1 MDWNYGFSQWGRG
14 GGSENRFAVIIWIES
29 KEWVYGLCLRG
40 ILGKIVE
47 INFKPN
53 NWQCQKLGLQ
63 WFYGLSLWIE
73 SMDWVYGLSL
83 WIKTMDL
90 VNGEEGQKIG
100 LQWFYGLSLRSE
112 SMDCVY
118 GLSVWIEC
126 TDWVYGSSPSIE
138 SMDWIYGFSLWGR
151 RGGSEDTRKIIL
163 RGL

>member
-1 MDWNYGFSQWGRG
+1 
-14 GGSENRFAVIIWIES
+14 
-29 KEWVYGLCLRG
+29 
-40 ILGKIVE
+40 
-47 INFKPN
+47 
-53 NWQCQKLGLQ
+53 
-63 WFYGLSLWIE
+63 
-73 SMDWVYGLSL
+73 
-83 WIKTMDL
+83 MDL

-151 RGGSEDTRKIIL
+151 RGGSEDTRKMIL
-163 RGL
+163 RELWWLKR

>member
-1 MDWNYGFSQWGRG
+1 
-14 GGSENRFAVIIWIES
+14 
-29 KEWVYGLCLRG
+29 
-40 ILGKIVE
+40 
-47 INFKPN
+47 
-53 NWQCQKLGLQ
+53 
-63 WFYGLSLWIE
+63 
-73 SMDWVYGLSL
+73 MDWVYGLSL

-151 RGGSEDTRKIIL
+151 RGGSEDTRKMIL
-163 RGL
+163 RELWWLKR

>member
-1 MDWNYGFSQWGRG
+1 
-14 GGSENRFAVIIWIES
+14 
-29 KEWVYGLCLRG
+29 
-40 ILGKIVE
+40 
-47 INFKPN
+47 
-53 NWQCQKLGLQ
+53 
-63 WFYGLSLWIE
+63 
-73 SMDWVYGLSL
+73 
-83 WIKTMDL
+83 MDL

-151 RGGSEDTRKIIL
+151 TGASEDTRKMIL
-163 RGL
+163 RELWWLKR